1 MKHTLFIL
9 LTATLFILACGET
22 RNNDSKT
29 DSSRAERIADSLRD
43 YNQLNLWV
51 DHFDSIG
58 DHKAQLLIRQ
68 KLGKVMR
75 DRSDFEAAIKQHDT
89 CIAMATELKDTLQL
103 IIAYNNQGTNFRR
116 LGDLHEASNNHY
128 KALELCDKTEH
139 DTSFV
144 ARKNRVRTYNGL
156 GNVLLSL
163 GNDSV
168 AESLFRQA
176 LAGETELGSATGQAI
191 NYANIGAIKEDKG
204 QIDSARIYY
213 NLSMEK
219 NMLTNNP
226 VGISLCY
233 QYLGH
238 LDKHIGNTD
247 SAMINY
253 RRAFELGVKTTDV
266 WHWLK
271 PCEAMAEIFLEE
283 HQNDSARKY
292 IDIALDAATKI
303 KSRSHLAIVYSLC
316 SQLQEQTRQYDKAV
330 KSIRQAEAYKDSSAI
345 EQNQIHMQN
354 LRVKYEADRWHNEIN
369 EAKAIAEYEKTM
381 RQTVMWGSII
391 VFALIIIVAISQIRI
406 AKEKQKTNRMLRKID
421 KERQDFYR
429 GITHQLRTPL
439 TVVNGMTGQLKKFIP
454 ADNEEAQREFE
465 AVERKSNEIVNLVN
479 EMILYNKGII
489 KEIEVSELGVRSEEL
504 GVRSEELGVRSEE
517 LSLRSEGVKECRS
530 EDDSRGGSA
539 YPPEKATTQRADTQI
554 CPYNNSK
561 PDSSNLSTRQLVNSS
576 TCEALNSS
584 TCEALNSSTCEALNS
599 STCEALNSST
609 EITNYILVAE
619 DDSDVALL
627 ITTIL
632 KNNGYNYVWAK
643 DGMEAM
649 EIADRQLPKLIITD
663 IMMPRM
669 DGLEFIKRIREDE
682 EKSHLPIIVVS
693 ARAED
698 RDRLIGVEA
707 GAEVYLGKPFNS
719 EELMLRVRKMLEQRE
734 ILRLK
739 YSKQIEEA
747 DRKDAE
753 EQHREINN
761 ADQQF
766 MQKVDEFIYE
776 NIMDGELDAN
786 SLANSMSMS
795 LTTLNRRI
803 KAITD
808 TNTTNYIRMKRLG
821 RARQLLMNTNM
832 PLGEIQAVCGFES
845 PSYFSRAFK
854 AEYDVTPSEFRK
866 TSKG

>member
-1 MKHTLFIL
+1 MKHTLSIL
-9 LTATLFILACGET
+9 LTATLLILACGKSIND
-22 RNNDSKT
+22 NNKT

-247 SAMINY
+247 SAMTNY

-283 HQNDSARKY
+283 HKNDSARKY

-316 SQLQEQTRQYDKAV
+316 AQLQEQTRQYDKAV

-381 RQTVMWGSII
+381 RQTVMWGSIV

-454 ADNEEAQREFE
+454 EDNEEAQREFE

-504 GVRSEELGVRSEE
+504 SLRSEGVKELSLRSEGVKE

-530 EDDSRGGSA
+530 EDDTLG
-539 YPPEKATTQRADTQI
+539 PQDLKT
-554 CPYNNSK
+554 SK
-561 PDSSNLSTRQLVNSS
+561 PDSSNLSTCQLV
-576 TCEALNSS
+576 
-584 TCEALNSSTCEALNS
+584 
-599 STCEALNSST
+599 NSST

-821 RARQLLMNTNM
+821 RAKQLLMNTNM

>member
-1 MKHTLFIL
+1 MKHTLSIL
-9 LTATLFILACGET
+9 LTATLLILACGKSIND
-22 RNNDSKT
+22 NNKT

-247 SAMINY
+247 SAMTNY

-283 HQNDSARKY
+283 HKNDSARKY

-316 SQLQEQTRQYDKAV
+316 AQLQEQTRQYDKAV

-381 RQTVMWGSII
+381 RQTVMWGSIV

-439 TVVNGMTGQLKKFIP
+439 TVVNGMTGQLKQFIP

-489 KEIEVSELGVRSEEL
+489 KEIEVSELGVRSEDL
-504 GVRSEELGVRSEE
+504 GFRSEELGVRSEE
-517 LSLRSEGVKECRS
+517 LGVKEFRS
-530 EDDSRGGSA
+530 AGVQTIASE
-539 YPPEKATTQRADTQI
+539 
-554 CPYNNSK
+554 
-561 PDSSNLSTRQLVNSS
+561 SSNLSTESSSQELKGVKGSKRPIPSSTNNLSTCQLVNLS

-584 TCEALNSSTCEALNS
+584 TCEALNSP
-599 STCEALNSST
+599 T

>member
-1 MKHTLFIL
+1 MKHTLSIL
-9 LTATLFILACGET
+9 LTATLLILACGKSI
-22 RNNDSKT
+22 NDNDKT

-51 DHFDSIG
+51 DRFDSIG

-89 CIAMATELKDTLQL
+89 CIAMARELKDTLQL

-247 SAMINY
+247 SAMTNY

-283 HQNDSARKY
+283 HKNDSARKY

-316 SQLQEQTRQYDKAV
+316 AQLQEQTRQYDKAV

-381 RQTVMWGSII
+381 RQTVMWGSIV

-439 TVVNGMTGQLKKFIP
+439 TVVNGMTGQLRKFIP

-504 GVRSEELGVRSEE
+504 
-517 LSLRSEGVKECRS
+517 SLRSEGVKECRS
-530 EDDSRGGSA
+530 EDDTLG
-539 YPPEKATTQRADTQI
+539 PQDLKT
-554 CPYNNSK
+554 SK
-561 PDSSNLSTRQLVNSS
+561 PDSSNSSTRQLV
-576 TCEALNSS
+576 
-584 TCEALNSSTCEALNS
+584 NSSTCEALNS